1 MADDTDTQPI
11 NPHGSADLSPFDPA
25 NPLNIAHAAERE
37 QREKQQAIQT
47 APDRLRAFEDAHF
60 GKTAVRLHGRVE
72 RGFGSPFKAMLPEKH
87 QHYAALEKLVT
98 TEQALS
104 DARGALLAA
113 EAAHETA
120 GADAAKFED

>member
-1 MADDTDTQPI
+1 MADEIQFPEQNLDLRKNAVANFLANEAP
-11 NPHGSADLSPFDPA
+11 PSAA
-25 NPLNIAHAAERE
+25 
-37 QREKQQAIQT
+37 
-47 APDRLRAFEDAHF
+47 DRLRAFEDVHL
-60 GKTAVRLHGRVE
+60 GKDAVRLHGRIE

-104 DARGALLAA
+104 DARGTLLAA
-113 EAAHETA
+113 EAAHEAA

>member
-1 MADDTDTQPI
+1 MDENEHNIHVADDPA
-11 NPHGSADLSPFDPA
+11 PPSAEQSILDPV
-25 NPLNIAHAAERE
+25 AEP
-37 QREKQQAIQT
+37 
-47 APDRLRAFEDAHF
+47 APPSASARLRAFEDVHL
-60 GKTAVRLHGRVE
+60 GKTAVRLHGRIE

-113 EAAHETA
+113 EAAHEAAT
-120 GADAAKFED
+120 ADAAKFED